1 MILLDVRL
9 EDILTCVEA
18 DFFCNVK
25 LADMREKWRETERE
39 RELQP
44 GAAPEDKE
52 NEEEPKKGI
61 PLGFLLTVL

>member
-1 MILLDVRL
+1 MER
-9 EDILTCVEA
+9 
-18 DFFCNVK
+18 N
-25 LADMREKWRETERE
+25 RE